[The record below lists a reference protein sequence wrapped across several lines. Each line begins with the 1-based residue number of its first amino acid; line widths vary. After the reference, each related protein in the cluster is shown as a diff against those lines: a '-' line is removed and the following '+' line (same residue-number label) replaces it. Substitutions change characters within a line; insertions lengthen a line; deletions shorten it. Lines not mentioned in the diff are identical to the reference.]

1 MSLDSWEIRMCI
13 PAKRGH
19 PINKAGG
26 CLMSDDL
33 SLLGQIRQCFLALE
47 NANESSI
54 LFSSIS
60 HSLCAVSVWHFLCF
74 KWLEVTVITV
84 RGL

>member
-26 CLMSDDL
+26 C
-33 SLLGQIRQCFLALE
+33 
-47 NANESSI
+47 I
-54 LFSSIS
+54 LFGFILYHDPDSLQRQFRFDLIVESFVVFKDCIHDIS
-60 HSLCAVSVWHFLCF
+60 L
-74 KWLEVTVITV
+74 IP
-84 RGL
+84 

>member
-26 CLMSDDL
+26 WKKMRIPR
-33 SLLGQIRQCFLALE
+33 IRIARM
-47 NANESSI
+47 
-54 LFSSIS
+54 
-60 HSLCAVSVWHFLCF
+60 V
-74 KWLEVTVITV
+74 
-84 RGL
+84 G